1 MTGEIPMLLPSSK
14 ENYDPI
20 NLSFIP
26 ENTGFGQYKGHRIG
40 HSFHL
45 PLPDKAVH
53 GRDKKTLLPFSQA
66 INNRRD
72 FF

>member
-45 PLPDKAVH
+45 PLPDKAWQGQENVAAFLS
-53 GRDKKTLLPFSQA
+53 GY
-66 INNRRD
+66 
-72 FF
+72 